1 MLTEEGAKGIG
12 MGAYYY
18 HVRKAFNSILRAL
31 DFQVGRVMI
40 MTRSE
45 NLNKEPEDMITGKCT
60 LKCFFYGGNVFWVA
74 FCNFS
79 IKFFLFFRFPP
90 IIFFYK
96 NFLY

>member
-18 HVRKAFNSILRAL
+18 HVRKAFNNILRAL

-45 NLNKEPEDMITGKCT
+45 NLNKEPEDMITGRPGEDEN
-60 LKCFFYGGNVFWVA
+60 LA
-74 FCNFS
+74 FHVSPHC
-79 IKFFLFFRFPP
+79 R
-90 IIFFYK
+90 
-96 NFLY
+96 

>member
-18 HVRKAFNSILRAL
+18 HVRKAFNNILRAL

-45 NLNKEPEDMITGKCT
+45 NINKEPEDMITGEVDVD
-60 LKCFFYGGNVFWVA
+60 GNHDET
-74 FCNFS
+74 S
-79 IKFFLFFRFPP
+79 
-90 IIFFYK
+90 
-96 NFLY
+96 